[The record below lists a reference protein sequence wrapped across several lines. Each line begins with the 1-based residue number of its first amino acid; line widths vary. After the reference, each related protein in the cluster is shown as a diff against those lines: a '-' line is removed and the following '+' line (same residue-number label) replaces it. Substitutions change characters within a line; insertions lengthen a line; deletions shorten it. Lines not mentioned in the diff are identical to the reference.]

1 MDSVAGRQVRF
12 GDNGHAESP
21 GETTSRIGG
30 VSAPELDMVEAVHS
44 EPVRF
49 GILADEVFEPDELEQ
64 RFSGFFAHYSYWS
77 RVDKREMSASRL
89 IKIK

>member
-77 RVDKREMSASRL
+77 SC
-89 IKIK
+89 